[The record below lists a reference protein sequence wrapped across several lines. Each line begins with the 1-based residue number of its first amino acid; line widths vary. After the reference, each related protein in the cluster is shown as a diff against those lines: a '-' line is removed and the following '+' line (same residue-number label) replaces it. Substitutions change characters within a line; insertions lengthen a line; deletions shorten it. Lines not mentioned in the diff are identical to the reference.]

1 MKKDSFSLVK
11 ELPSFKSRVDCT
23 SKVLASGKV
32 KIRTKKATNK
42 KIQPIG
48 KIIVLKRVN
57 NRPNVYEVRA
67 NAKEPAPLVKPK
79 LISIPLLMCSNV
91 KELMNG
97 CMDKTNET
105 TAINSNAS
113 IAGAP
118 AERSKETRRPIDKI
132 VRIIKLHFNVNFS
145 NLSTTAPKIGC
156 KITDKILEMA
166 RISPMF

>member
-1 MKKDSFSLVK
+1 MVK
-11 ELPSFKSRVDCT
+11 GLFDFKFGADGT
-23 SKVLASGKV
+23 SEIVVWGKV
-32 KIRTKKATNK
+32 KIRTKKANNK

-67 NAKEPAPLVKPK
+67 NAREPAPLVKPK
-79 LISIPLLMCSNV
+79 LIFTPLLMCSKV

-97 CMDKTNET
+97 CMDKTKET

-118 AERSKETRRPIDKI
+118 VERSKEIRKPIDKI
-132 VRIIKLHFNVNFS
+132 VRITKLHFNVNFS
-145 NLSTTAPKIGC
+145 NLSTITPKVGC

-166 RISPMF
+166 RIKPMF

>member
-1 MKKDSFSLVK
+1 MKKVSFSLVK
-11 ELPSFKSRVDCT
+11 GLVNFKFGADST
-23 SKVLASGKV
+23 SEIVVSGKV
-32 KIRTKKATNK
+32 KIRIKKADNK

-79 LISIPLLMCSNV
+79 LISTPLLMCSNV

-97 CMDKTNET
+97 CMDKINET
-105 TAINSNAS
+105 TAIKSNAS

-118 AERSKETRRPIDKI
+118 VERSKETRRAIDKM
-132 VRIIKLHFNVNFS
+132 VRITKLHFNVNFS
-145 NLSTTAPKIGC
+145 NLSTAAPKVGC

>member
-1 MKKDSFSLVK
+1 MVK
-11 ELPSFKSRVDCT
+11 GLFDFKFGADGT
-23 SKVLASGKV
+23 SEIVVSGKV
-32 KIRTKKATNK
+32 KIRTKKANNK
-42 KIQPIG
+42 KIQAIG

-67 NAKEPAPLVKPK
+67 NAREPAPLVKPK
-79 LISIPLLMCSNV
+79 LIFTPLLMCSKV

-118 AERSKETRRPIDKI
+118 VERSKETRRAIDKI
-132 VRIIKLHFNVNFS
+132 VSIAKLHFNVNLL
-145 NLSTTAPKIGC
+145 NLSITAPKVGC
-156 KITDKILEMA
+156 KITDKILELA
-166 RISPMF
+166 RISPIF